1 VQNIRKDK
9 LNMQMLALIRLARPV
24 HWIKNLIVLL
34 PVVFALQIHNIDAWL
49 EAFTAATVFC
59 LVSSFTYILN
69 DIKDRQSDL
78 AHPTKKNR
86 PLATGQISVKTAIIE
101 AVIFLL
107 LAGAVAQKL
116 SLLVVPVILAYI
128 FLQISYTMFF
138 KNRALLD
145 VICIALGFVLRA
157 AGGAV
162 AIKVVISPWLFIGM
176 FTICL
181 FMGFCK
187 RYSEVVTIGD
197 KKLAENHRPTLVRYT
212 PELLTHLITLSAGLA
227 VTAFL
232 LYGLSERTVA
242 QFGTNYFIYTL
253 PLVVYAVFRFA
264 MLSMEGTYTDP
275 TDLILHDRPFQTIT
289 ATWVIAALYIIY
301 HGKELHNWILKTY
314 Y

>member
-1 VQNIRKDK
+1 
-9 LNMQMLALIRLARPV
+9 MQIQGLIRLARPG
-24 HWIKNLIVLL
+24 HWIKNFIVLL
-34 PVVFALQIHNIDAWL
+34 PVVFAMQIHNINAWA
-49 EAFTAATVFC
+49 EAFTAAIVFC

-69 DIKDRQSDL
+69 DIKDRRSDL

-86 PLATGQISVKTAIIE
+86 PLASGQISVKTAVTE
-101 AVIFLL
+101 AVVFLL
-107 LAGAVAQKL
+107 LAAAVIQKL
-116 SLLVVPVILAYI
+116 SLLVVPIIAGYI
-128 FLQISYTMFF
+128 FLQICYTMFF
-138 KNRALLD
+138 KNKVLLD

-162 AIKVVISPWLFIGM
+162 AIKALISPWLFIGI
-176 FTICL
+176 FTISL

-187 RYSEVVTIGD
+187 RYSEVVTISD
-197 KKLAENHRPTLVRYT
+197 KKLAEDHRLTLVRYT
-212 PELLTHLITLSAGLA
+212 PELLTHLITLSAGIA
-227 VTAFL
+227 ITAFL

-275 TDLILHDRPFQTIT
+275 TDLILHDRSFQIVT
-289 ATWVIAALYIIY
+289 AMWIIAALYIIY
-301 HGKELHNWILKTY
+301 WGKELLQWIHRVY

>member
-1 VQNIRKDK
+1 
-9 LNMQMLALIRLARPV
+9 MQVRAIIRLARPG

-34 PVVFALQIHNIDAWL
+34 PVVFALQIHNVDAWAK
-49 EAFTAATVFC
+49 AFTAAIVFC

-69 DIKDRQSDL
+69 DIKDRRSDL

-86 PLATGQISVKTAIIE
+86 PLASGQLSVKTAVIE

-107 LAGAVAQKL
+107 LAAIVTQKL
-116 SLLVVPVILAYI
+116 SLLVVPIILAYI
-128 FLQISYTMFF
+128 FLQLSYTMFL
-138 KNRALLD
+138 KDRVLVD
-145 VICIALGFVLRA
+145 VICIALGFVFRA

-162 AIKVVISPWLFIGM
+162 AIKAIISPWLFIGI

-187 RYSEVVTIGD
+187 RYSEVVTISD
-197 KKLAENHRPTLVRYT
+197 KKLAESHRPTLVRYT
-212 PELLTHLITLSAGLA
+212 PDLLMHLITLSAGIA

-232 LYGLSERTVA
+232 FYGLSERTVA

-264 MLSMEGTYTDP
+264 MLSMEGTYSDP
-275 TDLILHDRPFQTIT
+275 TDLILHDRPFQTVT
-289 ATWVIAALYIIY
+289 SMWVIAAMYIIY
-301 HGKELHNWILKTY
+301 WGKDLLHWIHRTY

>member
-1 VQNIRKDK
+1 
-9 LNMQMLALIRLARPV
+9 MQTGTLIRLARPG

-34 PVVFALQIHNIDAWL
+34 PVVFALQIHNVDAWL
-49 EAFTAATVFC
+49 NAFAAAIAFS
-59 LVSSFTYILN
+59 LASSFTYILN
-69 DIKDRQSDL
+69 DIKDRKSDL

-86 PLATGQISVKTAIIE
+86 PLASGQIDVKTAAIE
-101 AVIFLL
+101 AVVFLL
-107 LAGAVAQKL
+107 LTAVIMQKV
-116 SLLVVPVILAYI
+116 SFLVVPIILAYI
-128 FLQISYTMFF
+128 ILQLSYTMFF
-138 KNRALLD
+138 KNKVLLD

-162 AIKVVISPWLFIGM
+162 AIKVTISPWLFIGI
-176 FTICL
+176 FTLCL

-187 RYSEVVTIGD
+187 RYSEIVTISD

-212 PELLTHLITLSAGLA
+212 PELLTHLITLSAGIA
-227 VTAFL
+227 ITAFL
-232 LYGLSERTVA
+232 LYGLNERTVL

-275 TDLILHDRPFQTIT
+275 TDLVLHDRPFQIVTVM
-289 ATWVIAALYIIY
+289 WVIAALYIIY
-301 HGKELHNWILKTY
+301 WGRELLNQIHHIY